1 MVLSRLSTGDTFFVA
16 LQLIIRVHP
25 EKRLN
30 YTSDVLCFSGSALQ
44 NFLCTETLTAKL
56 MCLFGFYF
64 LSCFIQGSVL
74 LHFLIYSSDS
84 IASAIQRGVCSIIL
98 CRKTVRFLFSFDIS
112 TWLVQS
118 FGLFGLPKRAPE
130 LSFQFHDY
138 IVKNVSDI

>member
-1 MVLSRLSTGDTFFVA
+1 MVFSRLSTGDTFFVA

-74 LHFLIYSSDS
+74 LHFLINSSDS
-84 IASAIQRGVCSIIL
+84 TASAISVVSAQLFCVERLSGFSLALIVLLGSYKASAYLVC
-98 CRKTVRFLFSFDIS
+98 
-112 TWLVQS
+112 
-118 FGLFGLPKRAPE
+118 PKE
-130 LSFQFHDY
+130 HL
-138 IVKNVSDI
+138 N